1 MPSVPLGGQP
11 TSTSDSHHRSTVLKS
26 SPRILRTREVSC
38 CFERAVYSWNKSAG
52 YRCCCRP
59 RWQPDAESTPGAP
72 RYLGCRRG
80 NHLIIKRGSPAWSA
94 IPTRPGSW
102 RRVLRPL
109 RPIFLTRASSRL
121 FGFHPK
127 KSRGC
132 CCFLLLVS
140 PPCRSPIYAD
150 SVSTTACVSL
160 SSVSHDH
167 YRRRGGDMG

>member
-1 MPSVPLGGQP
+1 MPLGGQP

-94 IPTRPGSW
+94 IPTRPGSL

-109 RPIFLTRASSRL
+109 RLIFLTRASSRR

-127 KSRGC
+127 RVQVAA
-132 CCFLLLVS
+132 VS
-140 PPCRSPIYAD
+140 APCKP
-150 SVSTTACVSL
+150 SL
-160 SSVSHDH
+160 SFSNICRQRVDNSLCLAVE
-167 YRRRGGDMG
+167 RQP